1 MRQIQIFDTTLRD
14 GEQSPGC
21 GMSAKEKIDMARQL
35 ESLGVDII
43 EAGTASASQNDFNA
57 VRAVAKELKSAR
69 VTSLCRALSK
79 DIDSTWEAL
88 RHARFPRIHLL
99 LPTSDIVLEQRLK
112 KSREELLEQAA
123 HTVRYAKKLCDE
135 VEFSAEDATRSD
147 PAFLARVFEAAIAAG
162 ATVLNIPDSV
172 GYALPEEYAKLI
184 RFLRGEVKGAE
195 HVRFSTHCHNDLG
208 LAVANSL
215 SAVLAGADEVQCTI
229 NGIGERA
236 GNAALE
242 EIVMSLKARADYY
255 DAMTGID
262 ATQLN
267 KTSKLLTAITGIKV
281 QPNKAIVGENAF
293 AQESGYYPQGTA
305 QHGLSYEIIR
315 PESVGLTTSKLVL
328 GKQSGR
334 NAFQERVKE
343 LGYSVNFELSN
354 TLFKRFKD
362 LADRKKTVSDRD
374 IEALV
379 RSILAQEIPKSFSL
393 ERYVINSGNT
403 ITPTSSITLANVD
416 GTKTEKVAS
425 GFGPV
430 DASFNAINKIIGR
443 AVKLEEYSIGAVTEG
458 RDAQGEVSV
467 KISSDGATAKGY
479 GLSTDIIEASILAY
493 INAINHL
500 IYEKTREEHKTLWE

>member
-21 GMSAKEKIDMARQL
+21 SMSAKEKVDMARQL
-35 ESLGVDII
+35 EALGVDII
-43 EAGTASASQNDFNA
+43 EAGTASASQSDFNA
-57 VRAVAKELKSAR
+57 VRSVAKELHKAK

-88 RHARFPRIHLL
+88 RHARYPRLHLL
-99 LPTSDIVLEQRLK
+99 LPTSDILLEQRLK
-112 KSREELLEQAA
+112 KSREEVLEQTAQM
-123 HTVRYAKKLCDE
+123 VRYAKKLCED

-147 PAFLARVFEAAIAAG
+147 PAFLAKVFETAIAAG
-162 ATVLNIPDSV
+162 ASVLNIPDSL
-172 GYALPEEYAKLI
+172 GYALPEEYATLI
-184 RFLRGEVKGAE
+184 RFLKSEVKGAE

-208 LAVANSL
+208 LAIANSL
-215 SAVLAGADEVQCTI
+215 SAILAGADEVQCTV

-242 EIVMSLKARADYY
+242 EIVMNLKAREDFYRATC
-255 DAMTGID
+255 AID
-262 ATQLN
+262 TMQLN
-267 KTSKLLTAITGIKV
+267 KTSKLLTAITGVKV

-293 AQESGYYPQGTA
+293 AQESGYYP
-305 QHGLSYEIIR
+305 HGAKQSGQAYDIIL
-315 PESVGLTTSKLVL
+315 PETVGLTTNKLVL

-343 LGYSVNFELSN
+343 LGYSVDFELSN
-354 TLFKRFKD
+354 TLFKRFKE
-362 LADRKKTVSDRD
+362 LADKKKTVSDRD

-379 RSILAQEIPKSFSL
+379 RSILAQEIPRSFSL

-403 ITPTSSITLANVD
+403 ITPTSSIALIGKD
-416 GTKTEKVAS
+416 GSRTEKVAS

-430 DASFNAINKIIGR
+430 DASFNAINKIVGR
-443 AVKLEEYSIGAVTEG
+443 QVKLEEYSIGAVTEG

-467 KISSDGATAKGY
+467 RISSDGATAKGY
-479 GLSTDIIEASILAY
+479 GLSTDVIEASILAY

-500 IYEKTREEHKTLWE
+500 IYEKMREEQS

>member
-21 GMSAKEKIDMARQL
+21 GMSAKEKTDMARQL
-35 ESLGVDII
+35 EALGVDII
-43 EAGTASASQNDFNA
+43 EAGTAAASQGDFNA
-57 VRAVAKELKSAR
+57 VRAVAKELRSAQ
-69 VTSLCRALSK
+69 VTSLCRALTK

-88 RHARFPRIHLL
+88 RHARYPRIHLL

-112 KSREELLEQAA
+112 KSREEVLEQTAQ
-123 HTVRYAKKLCDE
+123 TVRYAKKLCE
-135 VEFSAEDATRSD
+135 QVEFSAEDATRSD
-147 PAFLARVFEAAIAAG
+147 PAFLAKVFETAIAAG

-172 GYALPEEYAKLI
+172 GYALPEEYANLI
-184 RFLRGEVKGAE
+184 CFLRGEVKGAE
-195 HVRFSTHCHNDLG
+195 HIRFSTHCHNDLG

-215 SAVLAGADEVQCTI
+215 SAILAGADEVQCTI

-242 EIVMSLKARADYY
+242 EIVMNLKARPDYY
-255 DAMTGID
+255 GAMTGID
-262 ATQLN
+262 TTQIY
-267 KTSKLLTAITGIKV
+267 KTSRLLTTITGIKV

-293 AQESGYYPQGTA
+293 AQESGYYPHGTKENG
-305 QHGLSYEIIR
+305 QSYAIMQ
-315 PESVGLTTSKLVL
+315 PETVGLTTNKLVL

-343 LGYSVNFELSN
+343 LGYSVDFELSN

-362 LADRKKTVSDRD
+362 LADKKKTVSDRD

-403 ITPTSSITLANVD
+403 ITPTSSIALVGRD
-416 GTKTEKVAS
+416 GTRTEKVAS

-467 KISSDGATAKGY
+467 RISSDGATAKGY
-479 GLSTDIIEASILAY
+479 GLSTDVIEASILAY

-500 IYEKTREEHKTLWE
+500 IYEKTREEQS